1 MNFTARPFSVFS
13 GNLCYYLSMLSNAHL
28 ELYSKFQIRLLCKNA
43 SDRFLER
50 SDAFALF
57 ANATCTLSLLVAPNI
72 ISAGLFAH
80 DKNTSTMH
88 LLFAIE
94 PFMLCTNSASTV
106 ANKIFIKIFEIWLSF
121 GPFHCLPIEG
131 GFQSHFR
138 EALHCTL
145 KTS

>member
-1 MNFTARPFSVFS
+1 MLTLNCTVNFKSDSYAKMRQTVFS
-13 GNLCYYLSMLSNAHL
+13 KGLTHLLYLPMRHVLNPYSSPPT
-28 ELYSKFQIRLLCKNA
+28 LYPPGYLPMIKILA
-43 SDRFLER
+43 
-50 SDAFALF
+50 
-57 ANATCTLSLLVAPNI
+57 
-72 ISAGLFAH
+72 
-80 DKNTSTMH
+80 H

-94 PFMLCTNSASTV
+94 PFMLCANNASTV

-131 GFQSHFR
+131 VFQRHFR

>member
-1 MNFTARPFSVFS
+1 MLTLNCTVNFKSDSYAKMRQTVFS
-13 GNLCYYLSMLSNAHL
+13 KGLTHLLYLPMRHVLIP
-28 ELYSKFQIRLLCKNA
+28 YS
-43 SDRFLER
+43 SPPT
-50 SDAFALF
+50 LF
-57 ANATCTLSLLVAPNI
+57 

-106 ANKIFIKIFEIWLSF
+106 ANKIFIKFFEIWLSF

-131 GFQSHFR
+131 VFQRHFR